1 MIDLYASGQ
10 GLDAILE
17 AFLVCLG
24 DLGTVLEASLERLG
38 GVLEGVER

>member
-10 GLDAILE
+10 GLEVIRE
-17 AFLVCLG
+17 AFLACLG
-24 DLGTVLEASLERLG
+24 DLGTVLEASLECLG